1 MKRVRVKICGITIK
15 EQALAIAALN
25 VDALGFILYQKS
37 PRYIKPNKIRS
48 IINVLPPFVKTV
60 GVFVNESIA
69 DLTEI
74 MLQSGLD
81 LAQLSGDESP
91 DYCRQLPEN
100 GISWIRSFRIRDPA
114 DLDQTALF
122 PANYILL
129 DAWSDKDFGG
139 TGKTFDWHIIDQL
152 PDRYEIILAGGIN
165 LENVEKAIKSVQ
177 PYGIDVSS
185 GVEESPGVKS
195 IEKVK
200 ALLKRIRMSE
210 EQK

>member
-91 DYCRQLPEN
+91 DYCRQLTEN

-165 LENVEKAIKSVQ
+165 IENVEKAIKSVQ

>member
-91 DYCRQLPEN
+91 DYCRQLTEN

>member
-91 DYCRQLPEN
+91 DYCRQLTEN

-129 DAWSDKDFGG
+129 YAWSDKDFGG

>member
-1 MKRVRVKICGITIK
+1 
-15 EQALAIAALN
+15 
-25 VDALGFILYQKS
+25 
-37 PRYIKPNKIRS
+37 
-48 IINVLPPFVKTV
+48 VKTV

-91 DYCRQLPEN
+91 DYCRQLTEN